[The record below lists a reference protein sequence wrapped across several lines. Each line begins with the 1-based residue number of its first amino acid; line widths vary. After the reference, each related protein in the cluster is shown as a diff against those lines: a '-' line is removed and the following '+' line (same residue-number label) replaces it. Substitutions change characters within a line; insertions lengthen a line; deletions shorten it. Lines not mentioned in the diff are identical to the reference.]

1 MSDEMDFFLFL
12 IERYAEKKSRF
23 TGDVLQEWENKGIT
37 QEIFD
42 GYWEYHQEA
51 LENAF
56 ADIDILVA
64 TQKHAW

>member
-1 MSDEMDFFLFL
+1 MSFLFDRT
-12 IERYAEKKSRF
+12 ICRKKGRF
-23 TGDVLQEWENKGIT
+23 TSDVLQEWNKKNIA

-56 ADIDILVA
+56 NYI
-64 TQKHAW
+64 KHAH

>member
-1 MSDEMDFFLFL
+1 MSEEMDFFLFL
-12 IERYAEKKSRF
+12 IERYAEKKGRF
-23 TGDVLQEWENKGIT
+23 TGEALNEWNKKNIA

-56 ADIDILVA
+56 VDIDSLVA

>member
-1 MSDEMDFFLFL
+1 MSDEMYFFLFL
-12 IERYAEKKSRF
+12 IERYAEKKGRF

-56 ADIDILVA
+56 VDIDSLVA